1 MNLPNE
7 LNLKT
12 FISKIL
18 SDEDIES
25 QLRKNRKVFI
35 PIDDFNK
42 KGRTITISKYEEII
56 IQLQKQLQS
65 KPFLIKAD
73 WKNEEIDDVVF
84 SIQYHQFREEF
95 EIMVI
100 PTWSEINLASKL
112 YNEFL
117 HEQVNEKIRNLTQPQ
132 SVILIKN
139 VLSNPKLKWI
149 KNFRLNP
156 KASDDEGID
165 FTASFYI
172 DRDGTIS
179 HDEFGKWYE
188 IIGQLKHLNG
198 KMGPSDIRDFIGALK
213 TTRKKYGMVIST
225 NGYTKRTMDAV
236 ESSKS
241 TIFCNNSDFIA
252 DLIIKHKI
260 GMKEFRIKSG
270 LIPDEDWWYEIR
282 VFS

>member
-1 MNLPNE
+1 M
-7 LNLKT
+7 NLKT

-25 QLRKNRKVFI
+25 QLHKNRKVLI
-35 PIDDFNK
+35 PIEDFNK

-65 KPFLIKAD
+65 KLFLIKAD
-73 WKNEEIDDVVF
+73 WKNEEMDDVVF

-139 VLSNPKLKWI
+139 VLSDPKLKWI

-156 KASDDEGID
+156 KVSDDEGID

-198 KMGPSDIRDFIGALK
+198 KMGPSDIRDFIGAL
-213 TTRKKYGMVIST
+213 TTTKKKYGMVIST

-270 LIPDEDWWYEIR
+270 LIPNEDWWYEIR

>member
-1 MNLPNE
+1 M
-7 LNLKT
+7 NLKT

-35 PIDDFNK
+35 PIEDFNK
-42 KGRTITISKYEEII
+42 KGRAITISKYEEII

-139 VLSNPKLKWI
+139 VLSDPKLKWI

-156 KASDDEGID
+156 KVSDDEGID

-179 HDEFGKWYE
+179 HDEFGKWHE

-213 TTRKKYGMVIST
+213 TTEKKYGMVIST

-270 LIPDEDWWYEIR
+270 LIPNEDWWYEIR

>member
-1 MNLPNE
+1 MNLQNE

-18 SDEDIES
+18 SDENIES

-35 PIDDFNK
+35 SLEDFNK
-42 KGRTITISKYEEII
+42 KGRTITLSKYEEMV

-73 WKNEEIDDVVF
+73 WKNEEIDDVMF

-95 EIMVI
+95 EITVV

-139 VLSNPKLKWI
+139 VLSDPKLKWI

-156 KASDDEGID
+156 KASDDEGVD

-198 KMGPSDIRDFIGALK
+198 KIGPSDIRDFIGAMK
-213 TTRKKYGMVIST
+213 TTKKKYGMVIST
-225 NGYTKRTMDAV
+225 NGYTQRTMDAV
-236 ESSKS
+236 ESSKF
-241 TIFCNNSDFIA
+241 TIFCNDSDFIA

-260 GMKEFRIKSG
+260 GMKEFRIKPG
-270 LIPDEDWWYEIR
+270 LIPNDDWWYEIR